1 MKYTVWQISF
11 SFRIEK
17 SFIGEI
23 LDCEVH
29 SYACKIYV
37 DSFRQILNENTD
49 EVDVFDDDLQLLKPN
64 FRKMLFSMMMLR
76 F

>member
-11 SFRIEK
+11 SLRIEE

-29 SYACKIYV
+29 SYGCKIYI
-37 DSFRQILNENTD
+37 DSYRQILNENTD
-49 EVDVFDDDLQLLKPN
+49 EVDVFDDDLQLFKT
-64 FRKMLFSMMMLR
+64 
-76 F
+76 